1 MIKAAVLLGA
11 NEEQA
16 SKETVEVIQLMGK
29 LAKLNKKHLDPD
41 AGIQLHKVGD
51 LKDVYPEVRN

>member
-29 LAKLNKKHLDPD
+29 LAKLNKKHGIK